1 MAIDESELFEAVEL
15 EMSSAFRRRLE
26 RDLRA
31 AASLTLEHESGPPVT
46 PARVMADPTTRR
58 QTWVTASAAA
68 LVIAV
73 TVGITAIRFHEKPS
87 LGRSPSPRT
96 VLTSTA
102 TSPTTSPPAPGT
114 KSGVPTTTATSPI
127 AATGWTAVDLGT
139 DSVVAAAFQQVTG
152 DGPLFAWTSDLR
164 ASPEVASEL
173 YRSTDGTSWTQVP
186 IPSGFSIVAATA
198 TSTHVTLLGFVLP
211 GDAIAAAE
219 VVAMLSDDA
228 GSTWRTVPFDVT
240 LPQRKAP
247 GATLVRPATAL
258 IATHGTTVVASFSTA
273 DMWDSAPDVTFDSAG
288 RVLPVERPLYVSVD
302 DQPFQTVVAGDL
314 PAGPG
319 PTVALSVSNG
329 QFLALATP
337 PSAGNSEPAVLWQS
351 DDGHTWTSLGS
362 LPTAVPGAT
371 IGKIGDRYVVVPLC
385 CAQSA
390 WISADGA
397 QWRSAN
403 FGDLPVNAQPDSLHS
418 ALAVIDPN
426 GITVAGMYLATN
438 SKDVDYAKDGVIERL
453 VGGKLSDLVF
463 LDQGTG
469 TELGRVTTTPFDNGS
484 VRALG
489 DGKIDI
495 LDAEGN
501 VRTSFT
507 PDELTGAINA
517 AASNPP
523 PPVGVI
529 LHSDDGDTWTSASI
543 NAIAGGSP
551 TGVSWIQ
558 RTGTLTTVGAFV
570 STESETAPTHL
581 VVMVGHEHT

>member
-258 IATHGTTVVASFSTA
+258 IATHGTTVVA
-273 DMWDSAPDVTFDSAG
+273 
-288 RVLPVERPLYVSVD
+288 
-302 DQPFQTVVAGDL
+302 GDL

-558 RTGTLTTVGAFV
+558 STGTLTTVGAFV